1 MAPAIP
7 SPPLS
12 ASVCDLWLPAQGGGG
27 DGLFLVGGE
36 EPCSYQ
42 ASSLSHPGSG
52 VEDPVG
58 EVSVHVELF
67 THPGT
72 GEQKVTVKGEW
83 PDEGRS
89 QVHTH

>member
-1 MAPAIP
+1 MGKSGAHIRYL
-7 SPPLS
+7 PLT
-12 ASVCDLWLPAQGGGG
+12 
-27 DGLFLVGGE
+27 
-36 EPCSYQ
+36 
-42 ASSLSHPGSG
+42 HRGSG

-83 PDEGRS
+83 RGERGDQTQTHLS
-89 QVHTH
+89 QGGWEFFSLMV

>member
-1 MAPAIP
+1 M
-7 SPPLS
+7 
-12 ASVCDLWLPAQGGGG
+12 
-27 DGLFLVGGE
+27 FLVGREG
-36 EPCSYQ
+36 PSSYQ
-42 ASSLSHPGSG
+42 ASPLSHPGSG

-83 PDEGRS
+83 PDEGRG
-89 QVHTH
+89 QIQTH

>member
-1 MAPAIP
+1 M
-7 SPPLS
+7 
-12 ASVCDLWLPAQGGGG
+12 
-27 DGLFLVGGE
+27 GGE
-36 EPCSYQ
+36 EPSSSQ
-42 ASSLSHPGSG
+42 ASPLSHPGSG

-83 PDEGRS
+83 PYEGRS
-89 QVHTH
+89 QYQTEARRARNCFSLVFRK

>member
-1 MAPAIP
+1 MGKSGAHIRYL
-7 SPPLS
+7 PLT
-12 ASVCDLWLPAQGGGG
+12 
-27 DGLFLVGGE
+27 
-36 EPCSYQ
+36 
-42 ASSLSHPGSG
+42 HPGSG

-83 PDEGRS
+83 
-89 QVHTH
+89 